1 MTETTLRFLTCGHV
15 DDGKSTLI
23 GRLLYDL
30 EAVPQDQLQQASHNG
45 AVNLA
50 QITDGLEDERAR
62 GITIDVAYRY
72 FRHGERYFIVAD
84 APGHLEYLRNMAVA
98 ASNSDVALILLD
110 ATHGLR
116 EQTLRHSHVAAFF
129 GIKHFVIVI
138 NKMDAVNYDAEIF
151 QRMRS
156 DYIEGFGEASDI
168 NLSFIPASALK
179 GDNVTRPSEHMSW
192 YKGPTVIEYLTQVT
206 PAALACDTARIIVQQ
221 DAIAADGSK
230 LTLGMLT
237 EGTLKEGDKL
247 FAIDVENRLIV
258 SAIYHSGKRA
268 ESVGSGSSIAVSF
281 TQPVKLSRG
290 SILSGK
296 ADIQNDRT
304 LTGRVLWLDE
314 DSIAPEKTGQ
324 IVRLYQQES
333 RVEVQLTARKDFL
346 HDIHLEAQDL
356 LNYDI
361 GSPFLLIHPETN
373 RVQAVGMV
381 S

>member
-1 MTETTLRFLTCGHV
+1 MTESTLRFLTCGHV

-30 EAVPQDQLQQASHNG
+30 EAVPQDQLQQASHDG

-72 FRHGERYFIVAD
+72 FSHGARNFIVAD

-110 ATHGLR
+110 ATYGVR

-138 NKMDAVNYDAEIF
+138 NKMDAVNYDAEKF
-151 QRMRS
+151 QSIRS
-156 DYIEGFGEASDI
+156 DYIAGFGNKPDV
-168 NLSFIPASALK
+168 NLTFIPASALK
-179 GDNVTRPSEHMSW
+179 GDNVTKPSEHTPW
-192 YKGPTVIEYLTQVT
+192 YKGPTVIDYLTTVSPQKAVQDE
-206 PAALACDTARIIVQQ
+206 PRIIVQQ
-221 DAIAADGSK
+221 DAVAEDGTK
-230 LTLGMLT
+230 LTLGLLSA
-237 EGTLKEGDKL
+237 GSLSVGDKL
-247 FAIDVENRLIV
+247 FAIDVDNRLTV
-258 SAIYHSGKRA
+258 AAIYHSGRQVETA
-268 ESVGSGSSIAVSF
+268 EAGSSIAVTF

-296 ADIQNDRT
+296 ADIENNRE
-304 LTGRVLWLDE
+304 LNGRILWLDE
-314 DSIAPEKTGQ
+314 DVAAPQQCER
-324 IVRLYQQES
+324 IIRLYQQES
-333 RVEVQLTARKDFL
+333 PAKIALTAREDFL
-346 HDIHLEAQDL
+346 HDIQFHSDKP
-356 LNYDI
+356 LNYDE

-373 RVQAVGMV
+373 RVQAVGAIG
-381 S
+381 